1 MIFACRGIQVLEV
14 RVRET
19 TRSQDYH
26 DHGEPIAGIDHNQGS
41 ADIKEGESDEG
52 IDVEVLIHRR
62 PSARKR
68 VVQVGLAL
76 LCGLAVLALFHAIT
90 PAATRSLTLTPLAR
104 WSRSQVTIVAN
115 LNFGSVTVNGKKLV
129 GKPPFLFS
137 AAPSGDTVMYSAPP
151 FALRTCRVF
160 WYGTGA
166 SAQLGAGGSN
176 CQMSYE
182 TVRVSSWV
190 TSSYVLN
197 VQFGLDDLPAALQ
210 ATALDFVRQVMTPAS
225 LSITVPRGQYYATG
239 RDGRGMILSRQ
250 ATTPLTAVISLLLPT
265 PQDLVASSLWCS
277 ELICPAL
284 DIPPVRAAIPVPAG
298 QLWAVQI
305 PLVMSWQFL
314 LPDGQ
319 RVGTEHQSQISSD
332 ATVVLALDAQHH
344 WRLAPFVSPTG
355 ILVERRQ
362 MIPNSL
368 CITGMNELS
377 SALQDH
383 QAGGLELSTSIDHG
397 LAGCEIQ
404 ITQTDGTVTGTA
416 VWRLGVL
423 LAADAK
429 THAAY
434 SWLPTAPYAE
444 VAIMNGE

>member
-1 MIFACRGIQVLEV
+1 M
-14 RVRET
+14 RET
-19 TRSQDYH
+19 TRSQDRR
-26 DHGEPIAGIDHNQGS
+26 DHSKPIAGLDHNQES
-41 ADIKEGESDEG
+41 ADIEECESDEG
-52 IDVEVLIHRR
+52 IDAEVLVHRR

-68 VVQVGLAL
+68 AVQVELAL

-90 PAATRSLTLTPLAR
+90 PVAVRPPTLTPLAR
-104 WSRSQVTIVAN
+104 TSRSQVTIVAN
-115 LNFGSVTVNGKKLV
+115 LNFGSVTVNGKKLA

-137 AAPSGDTVMYSAPP
+137 AAPSGDTVIYVAPP
-151 FALRTCRVF
+151 FAPRSCHLF
-160 WYGTGA
+160 WYGSGA

-176 CQMSYE
+176 CQMSSE
-182 TVRVSSWV
+182 TVRVSSWAV

-197 VQFGLDDLPAALQ
+197 FQFGLDDLPAALQ
-210 ATALDFVRQVMTPAS
+210 ATALDFVRQVITPAS
-225 LSITVPRGQYYATG
+225 LPITVPRGQYYATG

-250 ATTPLTAVISLLLPT
+250 ATTPLTAVISLLLFT
-265 PQDLVASSLWCS
+265 PQDLVASSSWCS

-284 DIPPVRAAIPVPAG
+284 DIPPVRAAIPAPAG

-305 PLVMSWQFL
+305 PSVMSWQFL

-319 RVGTEHQSQISSD
+319 GVGTEHQSQTSSD
-332 ATVVLALDAQHH
+332 ATVVLALDAQQRWH
-344 WRLAPFVSPTG
+344 LASFVSPTA
-355 ILVERRQ
+355 IVDERRL

-368 CITGMNELS
+368 CTTGMIELS